1 MSLTI
6 LSFLLKM
13 SILSREQLLSAPR
26 SGAPF
31 FPPADPEVERKAA
44 YQAQFEKS
52 LRGVANS
59 LVVYLQHSKEGKID
73 LYRYHFSPGAYQ
85 YKGEWLKP
93 YLEQLIGPRAEAVAI
108 IQRAF
113 ENAFPGFKSIR
124 VIEIKEYDW
133 NYTVEIDM
141 N

>member
-1 MSLTI
+1 
-6 LSFLLKM
+6 M
-13 SILSREQLLSAPR
+13 SILSKDQLLAAPR
-26 SGAPF
+26 GAGPF
-31 FPPADPEVERKAA
+31 FPPADPEMERKAA

-52 LRGVANS
+52 LGSVANS
-59 LVVYLQHSKEGKID
+59 IVVYSQHPNKDGKID

-93 YLEQLIGPRAEAVAI
+93 YLEQLIGPKAEAVDI

-113 ENAFPGFKSIR
+113 ERAFPGFKRISI
-124 VIEIKEYDW
+124 VEIKDYDW
-133 NYTVEIDM
+133 NYSVEIDI